1 MLSLIFIKRLP
12 VIFLLLGISWA
23 CRVTLVPEY
32 SAQLED
38 QIASAAKATDK
49 LYIEMLDLTEGERTY
64 DKFNEKY
71 NEIESEINSIKLK
84 NEARPKNA
92 NFLVINKNLK
102 EAFEEAKKYHKDN
115 ATLSNGEARAYQAS
129 LAGFWK
135 PLYVA
140 EIALKD
146 PSRSNK

>member
-1 MLSLIFIKRLP
+1 MTMVSYLKRIP
-12 VIFLLLGISWA
+12 VFLLVVLLFVS

-38 QIASAAKATDK
+38 QIAKTAKATDK
-49 LYIEMLDLTEGERTY
+49 LYIDMLDVPVNNRTY
-64 DKFNEKY
+64 ENFKDRY

-92 NFLVINKNLK
+92 DFLVINKNLK
-102 EAFEEAKKYHKDN
+102 DAFAEAKKYHKEN
-115 ATLSNGEARAYQAS
+115 STLADGEAKAYQAT

-140 EIALKD
+140 ELALK
-146 PSRSNK
+146 PRK

>member
-1 MLSLIFIKRLP
+1 MTASILLKRIS
-12 VIFLLLGISWA
+12 VIFLVVSMSLS

-32 SAQLED
+32 SAQLEE
-38 QIASAAKATDK
+38 QIAKTAKASDK
-49 LYIEMLDLTEGERTY
+49 LYIDMLDVPLNSRTY
-64 DKFNEKY
+64 ESFKDRY

-92 NFLVINKNLK
+92 DFLVINKNLK
-102 EAFEEAKKYHKDN
+102 DAFDEAKKYHKDN
-115 ATLSNGEARAYQAS
+115 STLSNGEAKAYQAS

-140 EIALKD
+140 EIALKN
-146 PSRSNK
+146 PGKSNN